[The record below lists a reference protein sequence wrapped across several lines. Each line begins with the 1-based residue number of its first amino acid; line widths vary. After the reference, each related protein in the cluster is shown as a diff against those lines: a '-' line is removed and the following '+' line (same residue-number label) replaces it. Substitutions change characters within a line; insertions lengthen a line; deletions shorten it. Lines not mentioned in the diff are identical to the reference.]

1 MRQKQQEGDS
11 KAESND
17 GLEIPAETSEIPS
30 ILSGVG
36 GRERGRQ
43 TDRQTDRDRD
53 RQRQTQRERDRERE
67 RERETDRH
75 RERV

>member
-17 GLEIPAETSEIPS
+17 SLEIPAETSEIPS

-36 GRERGRQ
+36 GREREREADRQ
-43 TDRQTDRDRD
+43 TDRQTETETDRDRHRDRD
-53 RQRQTQRERDRERE
+53 RQKER
-67 RERETDRH
+67 H
-75 RERV
+75 LL